1 MDKKKK
7 TINPLSKRVMREL
20 VGDWRKYLVLFLLL
34 AITIGFVSGMYVAN
48 SSMLKAI
55 DDGVSGYKLE
65 YGHFELNTLPDEAL
79 LKAISSGEKE
89 DVWAYA
95 SKVAREE
102 ADSEIEEKTQEELES
117 KVKEQMEAA
126 VKEQIEAAVK
136 AQIEAGVQ
144 QQIPAG
150 SEGYDQALQQ
160 AMDSM
165 YEDALQQAMDSSYS
179 EALQKVMDE
188 KYDEALRTARE
199 SDEFRDAVENAR
211 SEAYEEIDK
220 EIQKRRDEEEA
231 KKTAEE
237 KKAEEDFFP
246 VPVTLFEL
254 FYKDLEQDTNKDG
267 KKDAKIRVYKIPSD
281 IDLCCVMEG
290 SLPADETE
298 VAIDRMHADNN
309 GIKTG
314 DKIRI
319 QDKYFTVSG
328 LIAGV
333 NYSTLYDKNTDSMF
347 DALAFDVGYVTA
359 EAFNSFDVSVHYN
372 YAWMYDNEKLGD
384 HAIDSGASREDQE
397 AQERLLSDNFMTA
410 LVTQSVVNENELQAY
425 VPRYANKAV
434 IFARNDISGDEVMAG
449 ILLYILIVM
458 IAFIFG
464 VTISSTITKEASAIG
479 TLRASGYTKSEMVR
493 HYISAPVVVTL
504 ISSIMGNVLG
514 YTAFKFIVVGMYYNS
529 YSLPTY
535 VTVWNPE
542 AFIRTTLI
550 PVVIMI
556 LVTWIVIRRSMRF
569 SPLKFLR
576 HDLRS
581 SKRKKA
587 VRLPKVSFFGRFRLR
602 VLLQNIP
609 NYLVLFF
616 GLAFV
621 MVLLAFSFGLPS
633 TLNSYTDSVADEM
646 FCDYQYILKTTED
659 EDGNEITTSTP
670 GAEKY
675 SVTEVITTDGSRVG
689 ESITVYGVQDNS
701 AYLHI
706 DEGVKDGEVFV
717 SSAYK
722 DKFRLKTGDTIKL
735 KKRFSSDLYTFT
747 IKGIT
752 DYTGGLTVIMPQEA
766 FNRTFGLRKGSFS
779 GYLSNEE
786 IKDIDEKNIAA
797 SVTVD
802 DVMKISRQ
810 LNHSMGDYM
819 KIFQVVCFVLA
830 LILIYMLTKVIIERN
845 ENAISMVKILG
856 YENKEIG
863 SLYLVT
869 TTWFV
874 LISAV
879 ITAFVG
885 VWGLGAIWVAYLNTM
900 DGWLPVHFGVSD
912 YLCIISI
919 TFGAYLVVMLLDFL
933 RIKRIPMEEALKNVE

>member
-7 TINPLSKRVMREL
+7 IINPLSKRVMREL

-55 DDGVSGYKLE
+55 DDGVLDYKLE
-65 YGHFELNTLPDEAL
+65 YGHFELNTLPDEEL
-79 LKAISSGEKE
+79 LNAVASGQKADI
-89 DVWAYA
+89 WAYA
-95 SKVAREE
+95 AETARKEI
-102 ADSEIEEKTQEELES
+102 DSEIEERSREELE
-117 KVKEQMEAA
+117 K
-126 VKEQIEAAVK
+126 K
-136 AQIEAGVQ
+136 ALE
-144 QQIPAG
+144 
-150 SEGYDQALQQ
+150 SE
-160 AMDSM
+160 
-165 YEDALQQAMDSSYS
+165 
-179 EALQKVMDE
+179 
-188 KYDEALRTARE
+188 
-199 SDEFRDAVENAR
+199 EFRDTVEKAR
-211 SEAYEEIDK
+211 KEAYEEADK
-220 EIQKRRDEEEA
+220 EIQKRKDEEEA

-237 KKAEEDFFP
+237 KKAEEEFFP
-246 VPVTLFEL
+246 VPVTLYEL
-254 FYKDLEQDTNKDG
+254 FYKDLEQDTDKDG

-281 IDLCCVMEG
+281 IDLCCIMEG
-290 SLPADETE
+290 SLPANETE
-298 VAIDRMHADNN
+298 VAIDRMHAYNN
-309 GIKTG
+309 GIKVG
-314 DKIRI
+314 DKLRIR
-319 QDKYFTVSG
+319 DKYFTVSG

-347 DALAFDVGYVTA
+347 DALAFDMGYVTE
-359 EAFNSFDVSVHYN
+359 EAFDSFDAGVHYN
-372 YAWMYDNEKLGD
+372 YAWMYDNEKLGE
-384 HAIDSGASREDQE
+384 HAIDPAASREDRE
-397 AQERLLSDNFMTA
+397 AKERILSDNFMTA
-410 LVTQSVVNENELQAY
+410 LVTQSVVNENELKDY

-434 IFARNDISGDEVMAG
+434 SFARDDLSGDEVMAG

-504 ISSIMGNVLG
+504 ISSIVGNVLG
-514 YTAFKFIVVGMYYNS
+514 YTAFKYIVVGMYYNS
-529 YSLPTY
+529 YSLPAY

-542 AFIRTTLI
+542 AFIRTTLV
-550 PVVIMI
+550 PVAIMI
-556 LVTWIVIRRSMRF
+556 LVTWAVIRRSMRF

-581 SKRKKA
+581 TKRKKA
-587 VRLPKVSFFGRFRLR
+587 VRLPKVSFFARFRLR

-609 NYLVLFF
+609 SYLVLFF

-621 MVLLAFSFGLPS
+621 MILLAFSFGFPS

-646 FCDYQYILKTTED
+646 FCNYQYILKTTED
-659 EDGNEITTSTP
+659 GDGNEITTSVP

-675 SVTEVITTDGSRVG
+675 SVTELITTDGSREG
-689 ESITVYGVQDNS
+689 ESITVYGVQDDS

-706 DEGVKDGEVFV
+706 DKGMKKGEVFV
-717 SSAYK
+717 SSAYR
-722 DKFRLKTGDTIKL
+722 DKFRLKVGDTITL
-735 KKRFSSDLYTFT
+735 KKRFASELYTFNVT
-747 IKGIT
+747 GIT
-752 DYTGGLTVIMPQEA
+752 DYTGGLIVVMPREA
-766 FNRTFGLRKGSFS
+766 FNSVFGLRKNSFS
-779 GYLSNEE
+779 GYMSNEE
-786 IKDIDEKNIAA
+786 IKDIEEKNIAA
-797 SVTVD
+797 SVTLE

-810 LNHSMGDYM
+810 LKHSMGDYM

-830 LILIYMLTKVIIERN
+830 LILIYMLTKVIVERN

-856 YENKEIG
+856 YENREIG
-863 SLYLVT
+863 SLYLIT

-874 LISAV
+874 LLSAV

-885 VWGLGAIWVAYLNTM
+885 VWGLGAIWVAYMNTM

-912 YLCIISI
+912 YLCIIGI

-933 RIKRIPMEEALKNVE
+933 RIKRIPMEEALKNAE